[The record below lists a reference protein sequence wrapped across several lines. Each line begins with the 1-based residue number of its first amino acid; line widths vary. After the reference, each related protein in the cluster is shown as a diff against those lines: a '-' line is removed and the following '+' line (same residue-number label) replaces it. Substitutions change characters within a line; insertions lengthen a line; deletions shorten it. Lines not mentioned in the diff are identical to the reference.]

1 MPPPAHSDVHARRAP
16 AAVAETDAET
26 DAEMSE
32 LESELESELK
42 LQLGAG
48 TAASDEGTVVSDEGS
63 DWEGD
68 GGDVANLEDVAKAT
82 WQRAGERGGAAAH
95 RLEHEPAAAVSSD
108 LSAAQASFLGTLDL
122 RARTP
127 RTLLSTQAGTLSVKV
142 PICKSRL
149 GLRDFLRSSASARP
163 GALAGRMK
171 ARAQEVR
178 LQAQY
183 AQQKEAKA
191 QGKEEARLAAETQRR
206 ARAEA
211 ARVVAEDA
219 AAAREFDA
227 TMRLGAKVEVA
238 QARGGSVSVWT
249 RTDPLKIH
257 IKQFVKPIRIRLGA
271 SSAVEAATCNWVACD
286 ACRKWRRLPA
296 GAALP
301 AEDEP
306 WRCEMNVAD
315 APRSTCEAAEET
327 EAEAAKAEASAGL
340 PAMQL
345 ELEQMRATARVV
357 GAQYK
362 TALNVK
368 TVRFKLAGE
377 GTLVRERL
385 VMPAAPPK
393 RAVASQG
400 RAAGGTRAA
409 EAKYPYGKA
418 FNVRERRGT
427 RAAFAVAGVP
437 PLALTPALPPLPL
450 LPNAAAGP
458 FSAAAAAKA
467 GDFAPPMPAPPSAAG
482 EL

>member
-1 MPPPAHSDVHARRAP
+1 M
-16 AAVAETDAET
+16 
-26 DAEMSE
+26 
-32 LESELESELK
+32 
-42 LQLGAG
+42 
-48 TAASDEGTVVSDEGS
+48 SDEGS
-63 DWEGD
+63 DWEGG

-127 RTLLSTQAGTLSVKV
+127 RTLPSTQAGTLSVKV

-385 VMPAAPPK
+385 AMPAAPPK

-409 EAKYPYGKA
+409 EANPYGKA
-418 FNVRERRGT
+418 FNVRECRGT
-427 RAAFAVAGVP
+427 RAAFAAAGVP
-437 PLALTPALPPLPL
+437 PLALPPALPPLPL

-458 FSAAAAAKA
+458 VSAAA
-467 GDFAPPMPAPPSAAG
+467 FAAG
-482 EL
+482 ELSYRSVRLVLKGKRARVCDH